1 MDTPSI
7 KCPCV
12 CSASTI
18 VIPKAGWFAVH
29 VSAVEPNAKLPL
41 ANLDQGWKNL
51 LQEQAVKNQLTF
63 MSLLTKLETRG
74 RELFTRMLAHKI
86 GTSKSESGCHLS

>member
-18 VIPKAGWFAVH
+18 VIPKADWFAVH
-29 VSAVEPNAKLPL
+29 VPAVEPNAMLPL
-41 ANLDQGWKNL
+41 ANLDQGWRNL
-51 LQEQAVKNQLTF
+51 LQEQAVKNQL
-63 MSLLTKLETRG
+63 ETRA
-74 RELFTRMLAHKI
+74 RDLFTRMLAHKI

>member
-18 VIPKAGWFAVH
+18 VILKAGCFAVH
-29 VSAVEPNAKLPL
+29 VPAVEPNARLPL
-41 ANLDQGWKNL
+41 ANLDQGWRNL
-51 LQEQAVKNQLTF
+51 LQEQAVKNQLAF
-63 MSLLTKLETRG
+63 M
-74 RELFTRMLAHKI
+74 
-86 GTSKSESGCHLS
+86 